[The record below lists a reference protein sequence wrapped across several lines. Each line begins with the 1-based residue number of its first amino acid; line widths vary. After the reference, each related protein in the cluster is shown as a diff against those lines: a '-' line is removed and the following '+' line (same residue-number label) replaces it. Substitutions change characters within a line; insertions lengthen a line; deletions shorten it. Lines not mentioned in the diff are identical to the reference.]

1 MSADSTDKPRRKFL
15 VHSMTGAA
23 AAASLGA
30 SAPSGAQTAGG
41 SAPAAAPAAAEA
53 AEGYR
58 WLKPSEQGFVEALV
72 NHMCPKD
79 AYSPSGVDMGLNV
92 YFDRT
97 LGGEWGQGHRLYSKG
112 PFRKGTPNQ
121 GYQLGLTPAELFRAG
136 TVGVLQYCAS
146 RYGKTFEALSPA
158 DKEAVLLGLQRGTI
172 ALPNGVPAATYF
184 GHVYQLFV
192 EGMFADPIY
201 GGNRQKAGWKMINY
215 PGAATNNRQNI
226 ARFKNKPFKAEP
238 LGIADVS

>member
-1 MSADSTDKPRRKFL
+1 MSSDSADKPRRKFL

-30 SAPSGAQTAGG
+30 PAAAQAQTAPG
-41 SAPAAAPAAAEA
+41 APQVTAAGEA
-53 AEGYR
+53 SEGYR

-79 AYSPSGVDMGLNV
+79 ALSPSGVDMGLNV

-136 TVGVLQYCAS
+136 TEGVLQYCAG
-146 RYGKTFEALSPA
+146 RYGKAFEALPVA
-158 DKEAVLLGLQRGTI
+158 DKEAVLVGLQRGTI

-184 GHVYQLFV
+184 AQVYQLFV

-226 ARFKNKPFKAEP
+226 VRFKNKPFKAEP